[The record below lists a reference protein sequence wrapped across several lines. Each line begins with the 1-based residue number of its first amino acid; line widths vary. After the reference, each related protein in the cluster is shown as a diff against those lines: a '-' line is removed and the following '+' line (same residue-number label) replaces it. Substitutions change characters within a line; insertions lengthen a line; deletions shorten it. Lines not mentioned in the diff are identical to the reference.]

1 MTDVPRARANRR
13 AGKGATM
20 RDVALRAGVSQ
31 MTVSFVVN
39 GTKNVS
45 SETRR
50 AVREAIDALGYVP
63 NQAARSLASTDDLRI
78 GLFHSTV
85 PNAFLSALLIGT
97 LNAASRLGVQVHLEK
112 FDPARPDL
120 LVASLERLVAG
131 GANAL
136 LLPPPVGEHAAVD
149 AHWRTLGMPA
159 VAVASGA
166 SLVGIPTVRIDER
179 QAACDMVSLIFDHGH
194 RRIGIIT
201 GPASHSASQ
210 TRLDG
215 YHAAHARYGQPVDP
229 GLAVPGD
236 FDFASGLDGAAKLLD
251 SADPPTAI
259 FASNDAMASG
269 VIALAHRRRLDI
281 PGDLSVAGFDDTPI
295 ATQVWPTLTT
305 VGRDVTAMAEK
316 GVEMLAAMRRAQA
329 VGGSAQMADHI
340 AEYRLIPR
348 DSVAPPR
355 R

>member
-1 MTDVPRARANRR
+1 
-13 AGKGATM
+13 M

-45 SETRR
+45 STTHR

-63 NQAARSLASTDDLRI
+63 NQAARSLASVDDLRI
-78 GLFHSTV
+78 GLLHSNV
-85 PNAFLSALLIGT
+85 PNAFLSSLLIGT
-97 LNAASRLGVQVHLEK
+97 LNAASRLGVQVHIEK
-112 FDPARPDL
+112 FDPSRPDL
-120 LVASLERLVAG
+120 LLASLERLAAG

-136 LLPPPVGEHAAVD
+136 LLPPPVCEHAAAD
-149 AHWRTLGMPA
+149 THWRALDMPA
-159 VAVASGA
+159 VAVAPGA
-166 SLVGIPTVRIDER
+166 SLVGIPTVRIDEC

-201 GPASHSASQ
+201 GPTSHTASQ
-210 TRLDG
+210 ARLHG
-215 YHAAHARYGQPVDP
+215 YHVAHAERGQPVDP
-229 GLAVPGD
+229 ALAVPGD
-236 FDFASGLDGAAKLLD
+236 FDFASGLNGAAKLLD
-251 SADPPTAI
+251 SANPPTAI

-316 GVEMLAAMRRAQA
+316 GVEMLVAMRRARA
-329 VGGSAQMADHI
+329 SEGSARVEDHI

-348 DSVAPPR
+348 DSLGSPR

>member
-1 MTDVPRARANRR
+1 
-13 AGKGATM
+13 M
-20 RDVALRAGVSQ
+20 RDVAMRAGVSQ
-31 MTVSFVVN
+31 MTVSFVVH

-45 SETRR
+45 SSTHS

-63 NQAARSLASTDDLRI
+63 NQAARSLASAADLRV
-78 GLFHSTV
+78 GLLHSNV

-97 LNAASRLGVQVHLEK
+97 LNAASRLGVQVHIEQ
-112 FDPARPDL
+112 FDPTRPDL
-120 LVASLERLVAG
+120 LVASLERLAAG

-136 LLPPPVGEHAAVD
+136 LLPPPVCEYAA
-149 AHWRTLGMPA
+149 ANTHWRALDMPV
-159 VAVASGA
+159 VAVAPGT
-166 SLVGIPTVRIDER
+166 SLAGIPTVRIDER

-201 GPASHSASQ
+201 GPASHTASRA
-210 TRLDG
+210 RLDG
-215 YHAAHARYGQPVDP
+215 YHAAHAERGQPVDP

-236 FDFASGLDGAAKLLD
+236 FAFASGLDGAAKLLD
-251 SADPPTAI
+251 RADPPTAI

-316 GVEMLAAMRRAQA
+316 GVEMLAAMQRAHSS
-329 VGGSAQMADHI
+329 GGGAQMADHI
-340 AEYRLIPR
+340 AEYRLIAR

>member
-1 MTDVPRARANRR
+1 
-13 AGKGATM
+13 M

-45 SETRR
+45 SGTHHL
-50 AVREAIDALGYVP
+50 VREAIEALGYVP
-63 NQAARSLASTDDLRI
+63 NRAARSLASAEEMRI
-78 GLFHSTV
+78 GLLHSNV
-85 PNAFLSALLIGT
+85 PNAFLSELLTGT
-97 LNAASRLGVQVHLEK
+97 LNAASRLGLQIHLEK
-112 FDPARPDL
+112 FDPGRPDL
-120 LVASLERLVAG
+120 LVASIERLAAA

-136 LLPPPVGEHAAVD
+136 LLPPPVGEHAAVSPL
-149 AHWRTLGMPA
+149 WRACDMPA
-159 VAVASGA
+159 VAVAPGA
-166 SLVGIPTVRIDER
+166 SLSGIAAVRNDER

-201 GPASHSASQ
+201 GPPSHSASQ
-210 TRLDG
+210 ARLDG
-215 YHAAHARYGQPVDP
+215 YLAAHAERGLTADP
-229 GLAVPGD
+229 SLAVPGS
-236 FDFASGLDGAAKLLD
+236 FDFTSGIDGAATLLD

-269 VIALAHRRRLDI
+269 VIALAHRRRLDL

-316 GVEMLAAMRRAQA
+316 GVEMLAAIRRSHTS
-329 VGGSAQMADHI
+329 GGGCPIEDHI
-340 AEYRLIPR
+340 AEYRLIRR
-348 DSVAPPR
+348 DSVGPPR